1 MSVSHFGSLRN
12 AAPAL
17 AAILI
22 AAGCNGGSGNGL
34 TPAASQSM
42 LSNTGVATSG
52 VSPDTS
58 LLKQLTKQV
67 VIGSV
72 VDPANGS
79 GNPYGLTIA
88 PITSGLLTEGDL
100 VVCNF
105 NAKSGKQGTG
115 KSIVALHP
123 TPGSTPT
130 HISSDKTLVGCDA
143 LALDGGDGI
152 WAAAMVANDN
162 PVLSSER

>member
-12 AAPAL
+12 AGFAL

-22 AAGCNGGSGNGL
+22 AAGCNGGNGNGL
-34 TPAASQSM
+34 TPAASQPMVS
-42 LSNTGVATSG
+42 STGVATSG
-52 VSPDTS
+52 ASPDTS

-67 VIGSV
+67 VIGSTI
-72 VDPANGS
+72 DPRNGA
-79 GNPYGLTIA
+79 GNPYGLTIS
-88 PITSGLLTEGDL
+88 PITSGILAKGDL

-123 TPGSTPT
+123 APGSTPT
-130 HISSDKTLVGCDA
+130 HVSSDKTLVGCDA
-143 LALDGGDGI
+143 
-152 WAAAMVANDN
+152 
-162 PVLSSER
+162 